1 MARGLLILFMPFRD
15 EMAEIHQ
22 NDVIKLLSE
31 KNDMVRNKRKKFEKY
46 HLMSDLIDL
55 IQKTNE
61 KNVGCET
68 DDEECEETETTAAE
82 DIEDFNS
89 WARNQAAKELSKF
102 KDLLDLS
109 DIVELRQ
116 RISEL
121 NDQQRRI
128 FDDFCER
135 MVSNDIDEPPV
146 FLFITGN
153 AGTGKSH
160 LVRLLIEAVKIIKI
174 LPGDDLKKPPILTM
188 APTANASF
196 IIGG

>member
-1 MARGLLILFMPFRD
+1 M
-15 EMAEIHQ
+15 
-22 NDVIKLLSE
+22 
-31 KNDMVRNKRKKFEKY
+31 KFEKY
-46 HLMSDLIDL
+46 HLISDLIDL

-116 RISEL
+116 RVSEL

-146 FLFITGN
+146 YLFITGN

-160 LVRLLIEAVKIIKI
+160 LVRLLIEAVKISKI
-174 LPGDDLKKPPILTM
+174 DELMKMLM
-188 APTANASF
+188 
-196 IIGG
+196 